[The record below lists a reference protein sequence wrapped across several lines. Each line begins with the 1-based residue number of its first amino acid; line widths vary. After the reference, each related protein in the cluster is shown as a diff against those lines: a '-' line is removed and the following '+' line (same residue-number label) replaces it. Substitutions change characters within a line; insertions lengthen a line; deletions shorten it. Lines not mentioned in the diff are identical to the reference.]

1 MELYLM
7 QHGQAVPESEN
18 PEKPLSRE
26 GVAQIQASAA
36 AMRKLGISLD
46 TLIHSPKKRAKQTA
60 ALIAEALN
68 YPHSDLVETE
78 LVEPLAPVADAIQFL
93 KQYHSSR
100 SVMIAGHLPF
110 LSEMASALLTDGS
123 RVNIHFENGGLCRLD
138 VVCLPTCEGDLRY
151 YLTPVQLK
159 MLAGRF

>member
-78 LVEPLAPVADAIQFL
+78 LVEPPP
-93 KQYHSSR
+93 R
-100 SVMIAGHLPF
+100 ST
-110 LSEMASALLTDGS
+110 STSKMAVSAVWMWS
-123 RVNIHFENGGLCRLD
+123 ACRPARAS
-138 VVCLPTCEGDLRY
+138 CGIT
-151 YLTPVQLK
+151 
-159 MLAGRF
+159 